1 MHNITMQTPAHDV
14 VHITYED
21 LGSIEYQPPRQT
33 DSVERT
39 VHFRL
44 ESNDTDGILLSSA
57 LEGGCNALIGATNPA
72 PWDERVSAKFSLRLH
87 VSRSAPRLLF
97 NILTIYL
104 RSMDINLTVDSSWP
118 ADPLPNASLSLLRHL
133 LVNSLKTW

>member
-1 MHNITMQTPAHDV
+1 MQEPRQESYPEFDI

-21 LGSIEYQPPRQT
+21 LGSVEYQPPRQT

-87 VSRSAPRLLF
+87 VSKSAPRLLF
-97 NILTIYL
+97 NILTSRPH
-104 RSMDINLTVDSSWP
+104 RSG
-118 ADPLPNASLSLLRHL
+118 
-133 LVNSLKTW
+133 LVLAIDAR